1 MNAHNRTKSEEFRQ
15 VAATIPTIP
24 IASHFPLLLPIEVST
39 ALEDTY
45 KLYVLS
51 TDPVSIL
58 PPGKSLLSTFG
69 LDDTS
74 DGKKLE
80 ENESLEDQV
89 TRVVQRAFWDEVKS
103 LAREI

>member
-24 IASHFPLLLPIEVST
+24 IASHYPLLLPFEVST

-51 TDPVSIL
+51 TDPVQIL
-58 PPGKSLLSTFG
+58 PPGKTLLSTFG
-69 LDDTS
+69 LDDAEE
-74 DGKKLE
+74 GKKIE
-80 ENESLEDQV
+80 GNESIETQV
-89 TRVVQRAFWDEVKS
+89 TRMVQKAFWDEVRALKGGS
-103 LAREI
+103 